1 MQKNSKEKQV
11 KSISEHAR
19 KIWGDGLG
27 ELKDFYPK
35 NFLPS
40 QASKFTAGNLGGH
53 CKPPN

>member
-19 KIWGDGLG
+19 KIWGGGLA
-27 ELKDFYPK
+27 ELKEFYPK
-35 NFLPS
+35 KLLTS

-53 CKPPN
+53 CKPLS